1 MTDKDEL
8 TVEAVL
14 FAMGASVETRQ
25 LAAALGC
32 EPAQAREAARR
43 LQRRYDDEERAIRV
57 IELEDCFQMCTRN
70 EYYDALVRV
79 VKTPRKQVLTE
90 AVMET
95 LSIIAYRQPVTRTEI
110 EKIRGVSSAYA
121 VNKLI
126 EYGLVYE
133 AGRLDV
139 PGRPA
144 TFATT
149 EEFLRRFGVAS
160 RKDLPS
166 LDADMEA
173 QIIRDVTKEVGYRPE
188 DEISEGEAQESA
200 LGDEHEV
207 QGIISDDVGG
217 TREITSDDEDKA
229 QESAAG
235 IADGV
240 SAADTGKKT
249 QVIREIQI

>member
-43 LQRRYDDEERAIRV
+43 LQRRYDDEQRAIRI

-95 LSIIAYRQPVTRTEI
+95 LSIIAYRQPVTRAEI

-144 TFATT
+144 AFATT

-160 RKDLPS
+160 RKELPS
-166 LDADMEA
+166 LDADTEA
-173 QIIRDVTKEVGYRPE
+173 QIIRDVAKEVGYRPE
-188 DEISEGEAQESA
+188 DEAQESIPETA
-200 LGDEHEV
+200 GEER
-207 QGIISDDVGG
+207 G
-217 TREITSDDEDKA
+217 EDPEE
-229 QESAAG
+229 ESRSLKEELQRPKEELQ
-235 IADGV
+235 D
-240 SAADTGKKT
+240 
-249 QVIREIQI
+249 IREIQI

>member
-14 FAMGASVETRQ
+14 FAMGASVEARQ

-43 LQRRYDDEERAIRV
+43 LQRRYDDEQRAIRI

-95 LSIIAYRQPVTRTEI
+95 LSIIAYRQPVTRAEI

-144 TFATT
+144 AFATT
-149 EEFLRRFGVAS
+149 EEFLRRFGVTS
-160 RKDLPS
+160 RKELPS
-166 LDADMEA
+166 LDADTEA

-188 DEISEGEAQESA
+188 DEAQESVPETA
-200 LGDEHEV
+200 GEER
-207 QGIISDDVGG
+207 G
-217 TREITSDDEDKA
+217 EDPEE
-229 QESAAG
+229 ESRSPKEELQSPKEELQRPKEEPQ
-235 IADGV
+235 D
-240 SAADTGKKT
+240 
-249 QVIREIQI
+249 IREIQI

>member
-32 EPAQAREAARR
+32 EPAQARESARR
-43 LQRRYDDEERAIRV
+43 LQRRYDDEQRAIRI

-95 LSIIAYRQPVTRTEI
+95 LSIIAYRQPVTRAEI

-144 TFATT
+144 AFATT
-149 EEFLRRFGVAS
+149 EEFLRRFGVTS
-160 RKDLPS
+160 RKELPS
-166 LDADMEA
+166 LDADTEA

-188 DEISEGEAQESA
+188 DEAQES
-200 LGDEHEV
+200 V
-207 QGIISDDVGG
+207 PG
-217 TREITSDDEDKA
+217 TAGEERGEDPEEEPRSPKEEL
-229 QESAAG
+229 QRPKEEPQ
-235 IADGV
+235 D
-240 SAADTGKKT
+240 
-249 QVIREIQI
+249 IREIQI

>member
-43 LQRRYDDEERAIRV
+43 LQRRYDDEQRAIRI

-95 LSIIAYRQPVTRTEI
+95 LSIIAYRQPVTRAEI

-144 TFATT
+144 AFATT

-160 RKDLPS
+160 RKELPS
-166 LDADMEA
+166 LDADTEA

-188 DEISEGEAQESA
+188 DEAQESIPETA
-200 LGDEHEV
+200 GEER
-207 QGIISDDVGG
+207 G
-217 TREITSDDEDKA
+217 EDPEEESRSP
-229 QESAAG
+229 QEELQRPKEEPQ
-235 IADGV
+235 D
-240 SAADTGKKT
+240 
-249 QVIREIQI
+249 IREIQI

>member
-43 LQRRYDDEERAIRV
+43 LQRRYDDEQRAIRI

-95 LSIIAYRQPVTRTEI
+95 LSIIAYRQPVTRAEI
-110 EKIRGVSSAYA
+110 EKISGH
-121 VNKLI
+121 
-126 EYGLVYE
+126 
-133 AGRLDV
+133 
-139 PGRPA
+139 
-144 TFATT
+144 
-149 EEFLRRFGVAS
+149 
-160 RKDLPS
+160 
-166 LDADMEA
+166 
-173 QIIRDVTKEVGYRPE
+173 
-188 DEISEGEAQESA
+188 
-200 LGDEHEV
+200 EHN
-207 QGIISDDVGG
+207 
-217 TREITSDDEDKA
+217 
-229 QESAAG
+229 
-235 IADGV
+235 
-240 SAADTGKKT
+240 
-249 QVIREIQI
+249 

>member
-43 LQRRYDDEERAIRV
+43 LQRRYDDEQRAIRI

-95 LSIIAYRQPVTRTEI
+95 LSIIAYRQPVTRAEI

-144 TFATT
+144 AFATT
-149 EEFLRRFGVAS
+149 EEFLRRFGVTS
-160 RKDLPS
+160 RKELPS
-166 LDADMEA
+166 LDADTEA

-188 DEISEGEAQESA
+188 DEAQESVPETA
-200 LGDEHEV
+200 GEER
-207 QGIISDDVGG
+207 G
-217 TREITSDDEDKA
+217 EDPEE
-229 QESAAG
+229 ESRSPKEELQSPKEELQRPKEEPQ
-235 IADGV
+235 D
-240 SAADTGKKT
+240 
-249 QVIREIQI
+249 IREIQI